1 MSIQSSLLSSFIEA
15 ATAPRDHHQ
24 SGSLQEADAILAA
37 NPSLPAES
45 LYAAALIGDEAAVRN
60 WLERDP
66 AAATVKGGPLD
77 CDALT
82 YLCFSRYLR
91 LDPQRGGDAFVR
103 TAQALLAAGAP
114 VNTGWV
120 EMIDHPNP
128 QPMLETAIYGAAG
141 VAQHPGL
148 TKLLLDHG
156 ADPND
161 GETPYHVSESRD
173 NTVLRLLLERDTLN
187 PTSLAIMLIRK
198 CDCHDAEGLR
208 LLLEKGADPNTI
220 TMWGIAALHQA
231 VRRDNRIEAIELL
244 LDYGA
249 DPLLPNREGFS
260 AVALAAHRGRSDALQ
275 LFERRGAPLAREGL
289 LALLTA
295 CACDQ
300 PAAIEAHRAALPE
313 LLAQGGT
320 VLAQFAGVGNTAG
333 VAHLL
338 DLGVPPT
345 AITWQGDGYFGTAP
359 RSTALHVAAWRAR
372 PDVVRLLLSRGA
384 PVEAKDG
391 WGRTALQL
399 AVKACVD
406 SYWLHL
412 RTPDAVRALLAAGA
426 SPDGVSVPTGY
437 AEIDLLLHPAP

>member
-1 MSIQSSLLSSFIEA
+1 MSIQSSLVTAFIEA
-15 ATAPRDHHQ
+15 ASAPRDHHP
-24 SGSLQEADAILAA
+24 SGTLEEANALLAA
-37 NPSLPAES
+37 HPTLPSQS
-45 LYAAALIGDEAAVRN
+45 LYAAALLGDEAAVRA
-60 WLERDP
+60 WLARDP
-66 AAATVKGGPLD
+66 AAATAKGGPRD

-91 LDPQRGGDAFVR
+91 LNPQRGDAFVR
-103 TAQALLAAGAP
+103 TAQVLLAAGAP

-141 VAQHPGL
+141 VAQHPAL

-156 ADPND
+156 VDPND

-173 NTVLRLLLERDTLN
+173 NTVLRLLLERDSLN
-187 PTSLAIMLIRK
+187 PASLAIMLIRK

-208 LLLEKGADPNTI
+208 LLLEKGANPNTI

-231 VRRDNRIEAIELL
+231 LRRDNRLEAVELL
-244 LDYGA
+244 LQYGA
-249 DPLLPNREGFS
+249 DPLLNTRDGLS
-260 AVALAAHRGRSDALQ
+260 AVDLAAQRGRADALQ
-275 LFERRGAPLAREGL
+275 LFAGRGTPLAREGV

-300 PAAIEAHRAALPE
+300 PAGLEAHQAARPE
-313 LLAQGGT
+313 LLAHGGT
-320 VLAQFAGVGNTAG
+320 YLAQFAGVGNVAG
-333 VAHLL
+333 VGHLL
-338 DLGVPPT
+338 HLGVPPT
-345 AITWQGDGYFGTAP
+345 AITWQGDAYFGTAP

-372 PDVVRLLLSRGA
+372 PDVVCLLLSRGA
-384 PVEAKDG
+384 PVDARDG

-412 RTPDAVRALLAAGA
+412 RSPESVRALLAAGA
-426 SPDGVSVPTGY
+426 SPDGIAVPTGY
-437 AEIDLLLHPAP
+437 AEVDVLLNPAR